1 MTQRGLWKLVHSC
14 GGGLGMGLQN
24 HRQTTPTA
32 PPPTKKKLLQRLSFF
47 VLFLVSARPSAPA
60 PRPSAPLCSSQL
72 QAMPPFESQAVSL
85 GLANKWER
93 AGVQRLPPFT
103 DQFGRKLGWRGLL
116 VQSPRV
122 QGTARSPLTAE
133 LEDLLAFSV
142 EGLVSSAG

>member
-32 PPPTKKKLLQRLSFF
+32 PPPPKRKTFTEAVFFCFVFSLSKA
-47 VLFLVSARPSAPA
+47 LCCL
-60 PRPSAPLCSSQL
+60 PSAPLCSGQL
-72 QAMPPFESQAVSL
+72 QAMPPFGSQTVSL

-103 DQFGRKLGWRGLL
+103 DQFGGKLWWRGLP

-122 QGTARSPLTAE
+122 QGTARSPQTAE
-133 LEDLLAFSV
+133 LEGLLAFSV
-142 EGLVSSAG
+142 EGLVRSAG